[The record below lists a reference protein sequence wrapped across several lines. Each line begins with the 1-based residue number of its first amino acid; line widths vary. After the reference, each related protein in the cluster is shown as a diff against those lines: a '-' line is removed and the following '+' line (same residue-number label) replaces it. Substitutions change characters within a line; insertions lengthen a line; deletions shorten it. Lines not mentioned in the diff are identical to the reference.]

1 MDRRSEEC
9 LLGEKPRQNAYDDP
23 ECPFPPTS
31 RAISMASAKGTKRPL
46 RTIYTVLAVVSLL
59 SFGFV
64 LFKPQLNYLDF
75 EEAHVISATSNL
87 QSYVQGPPTQR
98 FRDNLRNDTKYITS
112 WISAGWTNDVMTY
125 GNLIYLALITERIP
139 IIAKFIPSHVDSSA
153 PPFAFGEVFDIPRL
167 SQAIGSPVIEW
178 HEVKDSESEV
188 LDDLGC
194 WSVWQ
199 SVQEDPHPR
208 GSPSL
213 NWLRLDISWTKTP
226 DWVKLTPPGVPGDND
241 KHASYWSLA
250 TLGFPQTRSDNLELT
265 NLPSPQHQVS
275 LPPDDHLLCFDYLYY
290 VGVQNAWE
298 WEADYSPVW
307 RFVGQHMHWNASL
320 ERLAD
325 QHARR
330 AMNVPAD
337 RPTPPYISI
346 HIRHGDFNRYCDGIP
361 LDQCFASLPVIA
373 RRVAEVQE
381 ELRIQKGIEV
391 TQVIMTSDERDPEWW
406 SGVRA
411 MGWTWVDYA
420 RERTEEIYGKWYPV
434 FIDAVIQSNGA
445 GFVGTH
451 GSTMTTLAHRRV
463 ESWHGGPTRVVKW
476 GSPNADDH

>member
-1 MDRRSEEC
+1 MLPPLSKLVMDRTSSDEF
-9 LLGEKPRQNAYDDP
+9 LLGASSKQDPYDDP
-23 ECPFPPTS
+23 DSESPFISTFRARPMTPANS
-31 RAISMASAKGTKRPL
+31 RR
-46 RTIYTVLAVVSLL
+46 RTFRTLCTVLAAVSLL

-64 LFKPQLNYLDF
+64 LLKPLSYLDI
-75 EEAHVISATSNL
+75 EEAPMYSATFNSQL
-87 QSYVQGPPTQR
+87 YVQGPPTQR

-139 IIAKFIPSHVDSSA
+139 IIAKFIPSHVDN
-153 PPFAFGEVFDIPRL
+153 IPRL
-167 SQAIGSPVIEW
+167 SQAIESPVIEW
-178 HEVKDSESEV
+178 HEVKDSKSEV

-194 WSVWQ
+194 WNVWE
-199 SVQEDPHPR
+199 SVQKLEPR
-208 GSPSL
+208 PRESPSL
-213 NWLRLDISWTKTP
+213 GLLRLDVSWTRTP
-226 DWVKLTPPGVPGDND
+226 DWVKLTPPAIGDN
-241 KHASYWSLA
+241 HASFWSA
-250 TLGFPQTRSDNLELT
+250 CNPC
-265 NLPSPQHQVS
+265 
-275 LPPDDHLLCFDYLYY
+275 DDQLLCFDYLYY
-290 VGVQNAWE
+290 VGAQNAWE
-298 WEADYSPVW
+298 WESDYSPAW

-325 QHARR
+325 EHARR
-330 AMNVPAD
+330 AMNVPINE
-337 RPTPPYISI
+337 PTPPYISI
-346 HIRHGDFNRYCDGIP
+346 HIRHGDFRNYCNDLP

-381 ELRIQKGIEV
+381 ELRKQKSIEV

-420 RERTEEIYGKWYPV
+420 TERTEEIYGKWYPV
-434 FIDAVIQSNGA
+434 FIDAP

-451 GSTMTTLAHRRV
+451 GSTMTTLARRRV

>member
-1 MDRRSEEC
+1 MLPPLSKLVMDRTSSDEF
-9 LLGEKPRQNAYDDP
+9 LLGASSKQDPYDDP
-23 ECPFPPTS
+23 DSESPFISTFRARPMTPANS
-31 RAISMASAKGTKRPL
+31 RR
-46 RTIYTVLAVVSLL
+46 RTFRTLCTVLAAVSLL

-64 LFKPQLNYLDF
+64 LLKPLSYLDI
-75 EEAHVISATSNL
+75 EEAPMYPATFNSQL
-87 QSYVQGPPTQR
+87 YVQGPPTQR

-125 GNLIYLALITERIP
+125 KRIP
-139 IIAKFIPSHVDSSA
+139 IIAKFIPSHVDNSA
-153 PPFAFGEVFDIPRL
+153 PPFAFGEVIDIPRL
-167 SQAIGSPVIEW
+167 SQAIESPVIEW

-194 WSVWQ
+194 WNVWE
-199 SVQEDPHPR
+199 SVQKLEPR
-208 GSPSL
+208 PRESPSL
-213 NWLRLDISWTKTP
+213 GLLRLDVSWTRTP
-226 DWVKLTPPGVPGDND
+226 DWVKLSPPAIGDN
-241 KHASYWSLA
+241 HASFWSLA
-250 TLGFPQTRSDNLELT
+250 TLAFPETRSNSLELT
-265 NLPSPQHQVS
+265 NRPSPQHQVS
-275 LPPDDHLLCFDYLYY
+275 LPPDDQLLCFDYLYY
-290 VGVQNAWE
+290 VGAQNAWE
-298 WEADYSPVW
+298 WESDYSPAW

-325 QHARR
+325 EHARR
-330 AMNVPAD
+330 AMNVPINE
-337 RPTPPYISI
+337 PTPPYISI
-346 HIRHGDFNRYCDGIP
+346 HIRHGDFRNYCNDLP

-373 RRVAEVQE
+373 RRVAEAQE
-381 ELRIQKGIEV
+381 ELRTQKSIEV

-420 RERTEEIYGKWYPV
+420 TERTEEIYGKWYPV

-451 GSTMTTLAHRRV
+451 GSTMTTLARRRV